1 MKKVFSLVVILFS
14 IQSFAQSVIPCFTDE
29 LYVNA
34 VRENPFL
41 KIEEERRL
49 FYVAIKLPVN
59 MPVNLV

>member
-34 VRENPFL
+34 VRENPSVL
-41 KIEEERRL
+41 NL
-49 FYVAIKLPVN
+49 HAIASFNSRALSAGRATAAST
-59 MPVNLV
+59 